1 MALAFDSAVRAAIV
15 LCGLLL
21 LADAVRQGD
30 ALRIGTIVIIA
41 IAVAMFAI
49 EWREG

>member
-1 MALAFDSAVRAAIV
+1 MALVIDSAVRAAIV

-30 ALRIGTIVIIA
+30 ALRIGMIVVIA
-41 IAVAMFAI
+41 IAMAMFVI
-49 EWREG
+49 EWGEG